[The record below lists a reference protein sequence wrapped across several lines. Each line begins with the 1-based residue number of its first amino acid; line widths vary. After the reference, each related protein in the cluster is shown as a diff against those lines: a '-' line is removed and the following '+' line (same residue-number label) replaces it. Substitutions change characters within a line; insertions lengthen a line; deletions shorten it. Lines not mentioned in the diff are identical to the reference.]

1 MAIGITSQ
9 CERDQCS
16 VKTRVNKNVL
26 SLDLFSYAYVN
37 LRKLLVFFQVF
48 LLLVLRC
55 GSLLRIK
62 MFTLRLKLTCIHE
75 EEEEGFFF
83 AIQQ

>member
-1 MAIGITSQ
+1 
-9 CERDQCS
+9 
-16 VKTRVNKNVL
+16 VKTRVNKKVL

-37 LRKLLVFFQVF
+37 LRKLLAFFLVFW
-48 LLLVLRC
+48 LLVLRC

-62 MFTLRLKLTCIHE
+62 MFTLRLQLTCRIYE
-75 EEEEGFFF
+75 EEEEGLF